1 MATFGSQ
8 PSFSS
13 VRFLLRLHSDLD
25 SLSKATLAPSCLA
38 TVVGVVVGG
47 VDGAVVGV
55 FVGVVVGVVDG
66 NVVEDVV
73 VNVTCDL

>member
-1 MATFGSQ
+1 MATFGSE
-8 PSFSS
+8 PPFSS

-47 VDGAVVGV
+47 VDGV
-55 FVGVVVGVVDG
+55 FVGVVDG